1 MRPKS
6 SPLSAYTNAL
16 GTRPPLHAV
25 VGLYDLVIV
34 HTIRAADAS
43 HRRDHEQQFNE
54 ALKAAQILNGL
65 SCCLD
70 MKRGG
75 EVALSLRDMYQTVV
89 AVLMRAVGKKDAT
102 QAYLRLAEA
111 VRLTRN
117 AWAEIAKLPLSVKPL
132 TIAPVP
138 SEPAAPEAAGASA
151 AAVSGFTSQKQ
162 SDMNSRR
169 QGRAGLSRNDWTL
182 EKVERPSNAT
192 SGLSGNTPE
201 IRRKPVDLARG

>member
-1 MRPKS
+1 MRQKP
-6 SPLSAYTNAL
+6 SPISAYTSAL

-25 VGLYDLVIV
+25 VGLYDLAIV

-43 HRRDHEQQFNE
+43 HRRDPEQQFNE

-75 EVALSLRDMYQTVV
+75 DVAVSLRDMYQTVV
-89 AVLMRAVGKKDAT
+89 AVLMRAVANRDAAQT
-102 QAYLRLAEA
+102 YLQLAEA

-132 TIAPVP
+132 TITPL
-138 SEPAAPEAAGASA
+138 EPETASA
-151 AAVSGFTSQKQ
+151 ASGFTSQKQ
-162 SDMNSRR
+162 SVMNLKG
-169 QGRAGLSRNDWTL
+169 QGRLGLSQNDWTL
-182 EKVERPSNAT
+182 ERLERPSNAT
-192 SGLSGNTPE
+192 SGLSGKTPE
-201 IRRKPVDLARG
+201 IRRKSVDLA

>member
-1 MRPKS
+1 MRQRSTPI
-6 SPLSAYTNAL
+6 SAYTNAL

-25 VGLYDLVIV
+25 VGLYDLAIA
-34 HTIRAADAS
+34 HTIRAAEAS
-43 HRRDHEQQFNE
+43 DRRDPERQFNE

-65 SCCLD
+65 NGCLD
-70 MKRGG
+70 MKQGG
-75 EVALSLRDMYQTVV
+75 TVAVSLREMYKAVV

-111 VRLTRN
+111 IRLTRN

-132 TIAPVP
+132 TIMPVATAGP
-138 SEPAAPEAAGASA
+138 GEPPAE
-151 AAVSGFTSQKQ
+151 VSGFTSQKQ
-162 SDMNSRR
+162 SDMNLPR
-169 QGRAGLSRNDWTL
+169 QGRMGLSPNDWTV